1 MIGRVSSNNPKK
13 EPTQKQ
19 DLPKKIQE
27 KLLRQGFM
35 MTNLYIYH
43 WYPW

>member
-13 EPTQKQ
+13 ELTQKQ
-19 DLPKKIQE
+19 DLPREIHAKY
-27 KLLRQGFM
+27 LRQGFM
-35 MTNLYIYH
+35 LIDLYIYH